1 MGGIFPDPGGHAT
14 SKKSR
19 YGLRI
24 AKFCDDDGRLLV
36 NDPRRG
42 TGRCRKI
49 DHGIDLRE
57 NTPFTFYRIRGRTVP
72 LGEFLTEVPVDE
84 ILKYR
89 RHPKAHPKAKDRDY
103 FKPSEIARMA
113 GLSRDTIARMFWNDP
128 GIRKTPYTGRNRR
141 TYVTMLISKAAAK
154 RRF

>member
-1 MGGIFPDPGGHAT
+1 MGRIFPDPGGHAT

-57 NTPFTFYRIRGRTVP
+57 NTPFTFYRIRGRTGAD
-72 LGEFLTEVPVDE
+72 LGDRYTVIEHIFAWLTD
-84 ILKYR
+84 L
-89 RHPKAHPKAKDRDY
+89 HNNLL
-103 FKPSEIARMA
+103 
-113 GLSRDTIARMFWNDP
+113 GGN
-128 GIRKTPYTGRNRR
+128 TGRLVNG
-141 TYVTMLISKAAAK
+141 I
-154 RRF
+154 

>member
-57 NTPFTFYRIRGRTVP
+57 NTPFTFYRIRGRTGSSCLDLAWAAPFTTSTSVCW
-72 LGEFLTEVPVDE
+72 LCN
-84 ILKYR
+84 
-89 RHPKAHPKAKDRDY
+89 A
-103 FKPSEIARMA
+103 A
-113 GLSRDTIARMFWNDP
+113 GADFVTYIGRADH
-128 GIRKTPYTGRNRR
+128 KTPARTGDSRGGENMRLNDR
-141 TYVTMLISKAAAK
+141 KSK
-154 RRF
+154 R

>member
-1 MGGIFPDPGGHAT
+1 MGGIFPDPGDHAT

-57 NTPFTFYRIRGRTVP
+57 NTPFTFYRIRGRTIRDIVALQQCFPIP
-72 LGEFLTEVPVDE
+72 LEMHDAKWLKLALERFRSGCFEEFRNLTQKFANAESKQTTLELEWSQTLEEFAENE
-84 ILKYR
+84 IK
-89 RHPKAHPKAKDRDY
+89 
-103 FKPSEIARMA
+103 I
-113 GLSRDTIARMFWNDP
+113 N
-128 GIRKTPYTGRNRR
+128 
-141 TYVTMLISKAAAK
+141 
-154 RRF
+154 